1 MGGGGRELTI
11 KVTVLENT
19 ADLAEWQRQRDLAFT
34 HAAAGL
40 WQLQER
46 MHWIDKTID
55 YAIHT
60 MTEMEGYGQEQYPNG
75 TLQAASFARGVA
87 RQAHYSRVR
96 LEEISG
102 MVHEAQKTLAT
113 LTGGQG

>member
-1 MGGGGRELTI
+1 MGGGGIKLTI
-11 KVTVLENT
+11 KVTVLEST
-19 ADLAEWQRQRDLAFT
+19 ADLAEWQRQRDLAYT
-34 HAAAGL
+34 HAVTGL

-46 MHWIDKTID
+46 MQWISKSID

-87 RQAHYSRVR
+87 RQAHYSRVQ
-96 LEEISG
+96 LEEIQG
-102 MVHEAQKTLAT
+102 MVHEAQNALAR
-113 LTGGQG
+113 LTGSQG